1 VLATV
6 DADFLAL
13 DVQRFVERYGLEIL
27 DCHLF
32 GEGDHVVKLVH
43 LAHGVVEDGGDN
55 AAVAVAG
62 RSGIALAEAELA
74 DEGLAL
80 FVERELQAHARG
92 IVLAAG
98 EAVVFLQFEI
108 AGVVAMD
115 LGLSWHGRDF
125 ILSTEKQLTTEDTE
139 DTKNAL
145 WLRDIPF
152 LVGRNLVYISAL
164 SFLPLA
170 AELHARE
177 SSW

>member
-1 VLATV
+1 M
-6 DADFLAL
+6 
-13 DVQRFVERYGLEIL
+13 
-27 DCHLF
+27 
-32 GEGDHVVKLVH
+32 
-43 LAHGVVEDGGDN
+43 
-55 AAVAVAG
+55 AG
-62 RSGIALAEAELA
+62 RSGVALAEAEFA
-74 DEGLAL
+74 DEGLTL
-80 FVERELQAHARG
+80 FVEGELQAHTGG

-98 EAVVFLQFEI
+98 EAVVFLHFEI
-108 AGVVAMD
+108 AGVMAVD

-145 WLRDIPF
+145 WLRDISF
-152 LVGRNLVYISAL
+152 LVGRNPVYISVL